1 MIATDNTSL
10 TSTHP
15 TKPAPNSDRGRA
27 NKLSVDPWQ
36 ANGWLREEERGLDGK
51 RIPSL
56 TIFLTGAECPF
67 KCIFCDL
74 WRQTLD
80 GPTPPGAIPHQLT
93 NGLKKLGKPLPPGI
107 KLYNASNFFDPVA
120 VPPEDDPEIADLLR
134 SFTKVTVESH
144 PRFINKRCFEFAD
157 RLHGSLEVAI
167 GLETADPDILSRLNK
182 QMTLALIEDRATEL
196 RAANI
201 DIRIFLLVP
210 PPYVSLNGVA
220 ASIRRSVTY
229 ATELGATHIS
239 LIPTRTRYM
248 HATNLQEATEV
259 DKPCLSIIEEVFDQC
274 LVTADAVVSVDLWDI
289 KELAT
294 CSTCGPSRIDRLRT
308 MNLTGHQVTRIH
320 CPACMS

>member
-1 MIATDNTSL
+1 M

-15 TKPAPNSDRGRA
+15 TKPALSSEWDRA
-27 NKLSVDPWQ
+27 TKLSVDPWQ
-36 ANGWLREEERGLDGK
+36 PNGWLQEEERGLDGQ
-51 RIPSL
+51 RIPIL

-74 WRQTLD
+74 WRHTLD
-80 GPTPPGAIPHQLT
+80 GPTPPGAIPHQLAT
-93 NGLKKLGKPLPPGI
+93 GVKNLEGPVPTGI

-120 VPPEDDPEIADLLR
+120 VPPEDDPEIADLLTP
-134 SFTKVTVESH
+134 FAKVIVESH

-182 QMTLALIEDRATEL
+182 QMPLALLEDCSAEL

-210 PPYVSLNGVA
+210 PPYVSLNGVV

-259 DKPCLSIIEEVFDQC
+259 EKPCLSIIEETFDQC
-274 LVTADAVVSVDLWDI
+274 LTAAGVVVSVDLWDI
-289 KELAT
+289 EELAT
-294 CSTCGPSRIDRLRT
+294 CAACGPSRIDRLRT

-320 CPACMS
+320 CPVCMS

>member
-1 MIATDNTSL
+1 M

-15 TKPAPNSDRGRA
+15 TKPAPSSDRDRV
-27 NKLSVDPWQ
+27 NKFSVDPWQ
-36 ANGWLREEERGLDGK
+36 SNGWLQEEERGLDGE
-51 RIPSL
+51 RIPIL

-80 GPTPPGAIPHQLT
+80 GPTPPGAIPHQLA
-93 NGLKKLGKPLPPGI
+93 NGLKKLGKQFPKGI

-134 SFTKVTVESH
+134 PFAKVTVESH

-167 GLETADPDILSRLNK
+167 GLETADPDILSQLNK
-182 QMTLALIEDRATEL
+182 QMSLALVEDCAADL

-210 PPYVSLNGVA
+210 PPYVSLDKIV

-229 ATELGATHIS
+229 ATDLGATHIS

-248 HATNLQEATEV
+248 HATNLQESKDF
-259 DKPCLSIIEEVFDQC
+259 DKPCLSVIEEAFGQC
-274 LVTADAVVSVDLWDI
+274 LATAGVVVSVDLWDI

-294 CSTCGPSRIDRLRT
+294 CSTCGPSRIDRLHT

-320 CPACMS
+320 CPVCMS